1 MDPRNPTGPE
11 PRARTRV
18 AVTLAL
24 AALATLFLQG
34 PTAVT
39 AVAGPP
45 APAARAEVDPSKD
58 VPLLP
63 KQCIRFAII
72 PPVPVACRLTPFR
85 AKRPTVVLWGDSHA
99 WQYIPAVRNAAIARR
114 VNLTAFVLGGC
125 PPVRVP
131 VGRAP
136 RNPKSCATNN
146 YLAMKYVM
154 RLQRRDQD
162 VRVLLGSHW
171 AGYRRAARESTIGPL
186 APLFGYDETT
196 QGKVELFASSAAALF
211 PALGRIG
218 VDVDVIGQTAT
229 VPRVTLPCAAGDEPY
244 SCDVLRA
251 RAIYDEDE
259 TETWLLERMQDL
271 AGSPR
276 LIDVNSAYCGTFM
289 CRGIQDGVH
298 TFFDD
303 LHLSATR
310 TATLTRFFM
319 PTMRALR

>member
-1 MDPRNPTGPE
+1 MDPRHPPGQPTT
-11 PRARTRV
+11 RARAVLVV
-18 AVTLAL
+18 ALVVV
-24 AALATLFLQG
+24 ATLFLPLQTTTGAPG
-34 PTAVT
+34 PASATA
-39 AVAGPP
+39 A
-45 APAARAEVDPSKD
+45 DPSQD
-58 VPLLP
+58 IPTLP
-63 KQCIRFAII
+63 PECVRHAII
-72 PPVPVACRLTPFR
+72 PPVPIACHLTPYR

-99 WQYIPAVRNAAIARR
+99 WQYIPAIRNAAIARGA
-114 VNLTAFVLGGC
+114 NLTAFVLGGC
-125 PPVRVP
+125 PPVKVP
-131 VGRAP
+131 IDRAP

-154 RLQRRDQD
+154 RLQKGDQD

-171 AGYRRAARESTIGPL
+171 AGYRRAARESTVEPL
-186 APLFGYDETT
+186 APFFGYDETT
-196 QGKVELFASSAAALF
+196 QGKVELFQSSAAALF
-211 PALGRIG
+211 PALGRVG

-259 TETWLLERMQDL
+259 TEAWLRERMQDL

-276 LIDVNSAYCGTFM
+276 LIDVNSAYCGQLM
-289 CRGIQDGVH
+289 CRGIQDGIH
-298 TFFDD
+298 TFYDD

-310 TATLTRFFM
+310 TDTLTRFFV